1 MQLIILLA
9 ILRVTYSQ
17 KGVYLDEKVKNLQ
30 EIQKLLVRP
39 LQEWMYRRP
48 LINLNVDRWKTYVRS
63 APRNYSMVVMFTA
76 LSPNVNCAVC
86 KSAYDEFYILA
97 NSYRYAYPELKA
109 LYFAIVDYDESPEI
123 FQQMNLNVAPVL
135 LHFPSKG
142 AKKRTDQM
150 DFERQGFDADSMAK
164 FVFERTDIQIRV
176 LRPPNYAAPA
186 VVLLLAMLVLG
197 LLYMR
202 RNNLDFLYNRTSWAL
217 ICLCVVFA
225 FMSGQMWNHIHGPPF
240 VMTRSHTRET
250 SFIHGST
257 QYQLVAETYLVAV
270 LYAAITAG
278 FILMND
284 AADGKGD
291 SGRRRIMAFV
301 GLGLVVVFF
310 SLLLSIFRSKYQG
323 YPYSFLFH

>member
-1 MQLIILLA
+1 M
-9 ILRVTYSQ
+9 TYSQ
-17 KGVYLDEKVKNLQ
+17 KGVYLDEKVRN
-30 EIQKLLVRP
+30 

-48 LINLNVDRWKTYVRS
+48 LITLNTDRWKTYVRS

-76 LSPNVNCAVC
+76 LSPNVDCAVC

-109 LYFAIVDYDESPEI
+109 LYFAIIDYGESPEI
-123 FQQMNLNVAPVL
+123 FQQMNLDVVPVL
-135 LHFPSKG
+135 FHFPSKG
-142 AKKRTDQM
+142 TKKKTDQM
-150 DFERQGFDADSMAK
+150 DFEWQGFDADSMAK

-240 VMTRSHTRET
+240 VMTSSHTREI

-257 QYQLVAETYLVAV
+257 QYQLVAETYLVAI

-291 SGRRRIMAFV
+291 FGRRRIMAFV

>member
-1 MQLIILLA
+1 MT
-9 ILRVTYSQ
+9 RCQ

-30 EIQKLLVRP
+30 E
-39 LQEWMYRRP
+39 WMYRRP
-48 LINLNVDRWKTYVRS
+48 LINLNADRWRMYVRS

-76 LSPNVNCAVC
+76 LSPNVNCAIC

-109 LYFAIVDYDESPEI
+109 LYFAIIDYDESPEI

-135 LHFPSKG
+135 FHFPSKG
-142 AKKRTDQM
+142 TKKRTDQM

-164 FVFERTDIQIRV
+164 FIFERTDIQIRV

-217 ICLCVVFA
+217 ICLCIVFA

-240 VMTRSHTRET
+240 VMTSSHTRET
-250 SFIHGST
+250 SVIHGST

-270 LYAAITAG
+270 LYASITAG

-291 SGRRRIMAFV
+291 CGRRRIMAFV

>member
-1 MQLIILLA
+1 MQSIVFLA
-9 ILRVTYSQ
+9 VLGMTYSQ
-17 KGVYLDEKVKNLQ
+17 KGVYLDEKVRN
-30 EIQKLLVRP
+30 

-48 LINLNVDRWKTYVRS
+48 LITLNTDRWKTYVRS

-76 LSPNVNCAVC
+76 LSPNVDCAVC

-109 LYFAIVDYDESPEI
+109 LYFAIIDYGESPEI
-123 FQQMNLNVAPVL
+123 FQQMNLDVVPVL
-135 LHFPSKG
+135 FHFPSKG
-142 AKKRTDQM
+142 TKKKLTKWILN
-150 DFERQGFDADSMAK
+150 GK
-164 FVFERTDIQIRV
+164 IRV

-240 VMTRSHTRET
+240 VMTSSHTREI

-257 QYQLVAETYLVAV
+257 QYQLVAETYLVAI

-291 SGRRRIMAFV
+291 FGRRRIMAFV

>member
-1 MQLIILLA
+1 MDNLGISTILLVVVFSM
-9 ILRVTYSQ
+9 LEGTSSQ
-17 KGVYLDEKVKNLQ
+17 KSLSLDEKVKN
-30 EIQKLLVRP
+30 

-48 LINLNVDRWKTYVRS
+48 LINMNVDRWKTYVRS
-63 APRNYSMVVMFTA
+63 APRNYSVIAMFTA
-76 LSPNVNCAVC
+76 LSADVNCHVC
-86 KSAYDEFYILA
+86 KPAYDEFYIMA

-109 LYFAIVDYDESPEI
+109 LYFAVVDYEESSQI

-135 LHFPSKG
+135 FHFPAKSSK
-142 AKKRTDQM
+142 KKADQM
-150 DFERQGFDADSMAK
+150 DFERLGFDADSMAK

-176 LRPPNYAAPA
+176 LRPPSYAALV
-186 VVLLLAMLVLG
+186 VVLLLGMLVLG

-202 RNNLDFLYNRTSWAL
+202 RNNLEFLYNRTSWAL
-217 ICLCVVFA
+217 VCLCIVFA
-225 FMSGQMWNHIHGPPF
+225 FMSGQMWNHIRGPPF
-240 VMTRSHTRET
+240 VITNPHTRET

-257 QYQLVAETYLVAV
+257 QYQLLAETYLVAI

-284 AADGKGD
+284 AVEGKGD
-291 SGRRRIMAFV
+291 PGRRRIMAFV